1 MRPRNLT
8 TKIISPY
15 RTKIPAKNVYSPPL
29 PNESCGGRAASVK
42 MNAELPRKVFVA
54 TVDEERPGL
63 ALTIVH
69 ATALKYIHLKLCVK
83 REKRGDD
90 LRIYA
95 YHTVLHFF
103 KFRRRHGTFIVWCDE
118 VAASQT
124 LVHPRRAGGLGNYWR
139 NSKVGRDSD

>member
-29 PNESCGGRAASVK
+29 PNESCGGTAALVK

-63 ALTIVH
+63 ALTIVY

-95 YHTVLHFF
+95 VSYST
-103 KFRRRHGTFIVWCDE
+103 TFLQV
-118 VAASQT
+118 
-124 LVHPRRAGGLGNYWR
+124 
-139 NSKVGRDSD
+139 SKKT